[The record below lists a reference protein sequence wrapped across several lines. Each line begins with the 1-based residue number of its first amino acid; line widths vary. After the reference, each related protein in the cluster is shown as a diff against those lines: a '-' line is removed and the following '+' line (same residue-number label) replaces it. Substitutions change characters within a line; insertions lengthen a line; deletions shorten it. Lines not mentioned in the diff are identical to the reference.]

1 MPTERE
7 WVSGFT
13 KRLDSALDAMR
24 GADVCAVDGMRLA
37 YACEVHKYALDET
50 PEVSTTKYE
59 TDILVFDRYADGSW
73 IPRVV
78 IECKLKDV
86 TTHDALTYSAKAVT
100 HRAVHPYLRYGFL
113 AGQRRSYGIP
123 PRLVRHGENF
133 DFLLTWR
140 SLKASPAE
148 WRAFVATVKREV
160 KASRALQDVLK
171 NNYASGHQKYDLIH
185 SSIRM
190 RRQRR

>member
-7 WVSGFT
+7 WVRGFT
-13 KRLDSALDAMR
+13 KKLNDALGSMR
-24 GADVCAVDGMRLA
+24 GTEVCAVDGMRLA
-37 YACEVHKYALDET
+37 YACEVHKYSSDQS

-59 TDILVFDRYADGSW
+59 TDILVFDRYSDGSW

-78 IECKLKDV
+78 IECKLKDI
-86 TTHDALTYSAKAVT
+86 TTHDALTYSAKAAT

-113 AGQRRSYGIP
+113 AGQRRNYGIP
-123 PRLVRHGENF
+123 PRLVRHGDDF

-140 SLKASPAE
+140 GLKASPSE
-148 WRAFVATVKREV
+148 WRALIATVKREV
-160 KASRALQDVLK
+160 KTSRAMQDVLK
-171 NNYASGHQKYDLIH
+171 NNYAVGHRKYDLIH

-190 RRQRR
+190 RKQRH